1 MKSTTTHSFELTY
14 DELLRI
20 IEKYIIKEDSSKNSF
35 VTRTARKNKSIC
47 IDNMSISESSRIY
60 LRIIKKA

>member
-47 IDNMSISESSRIY
+47 IDNMSISESS
-60 LRIIKKA
+60 